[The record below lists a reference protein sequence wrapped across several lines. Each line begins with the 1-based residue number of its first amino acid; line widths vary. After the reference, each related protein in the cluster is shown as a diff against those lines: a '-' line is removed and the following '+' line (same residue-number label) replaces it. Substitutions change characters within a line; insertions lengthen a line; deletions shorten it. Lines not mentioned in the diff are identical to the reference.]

1 MITSSND
8 HPYERLT
15 PDCVLDAVEQ
25 SDIIPDGH
33 LLALN
38 SYENR
43 VYQVGIEAAQPV
55 VAKFYRP
62 NRWSRET
69 ILEEHRFA
77 LELMVQE
84 IPVVAPLLNEQGSS
98 LLEHEGFLYALFPRR
113 GGRWPE
119 LEDPETQY
127 RIGRFLGRIH
137 AVGAIRK
144 FDHRPALDIESF
156 GIKPYQYLLDRGFIS
171 AEMQQQY
178 RNLAEELITAIEE
191 RFASLPTLKRIR
203 LHGDFHPGNILW
215 TESGAHI
222 VDLDDCRMGPAI
234 QDLWMLLSGDR
245 KQMTI
250 QLGELLEGY
259 NEFYDFDLRE
269 LQLVESLRSLRIM
282 HYAYWLALRWNDP
295 AFPHSFPWFNTP
307 RYWDEH
313 ILTLREQLV
322 TMEQPALS
330 LQM

>member
-1 MITSSND
+1 MSSE
-8 HPYERLT
+8 HPYEQLT

-25 SDIIPDGH
+25 SSYLPDGH

-43 VYQVGIEAAQPV
+43 VYQIGIEESQPV

-69 ILEEHRFA
+69 ILEEHSFA
-77 LELMVQE
+77 QELEAQE
-84 IPVVAPLLNEQGSS
+84 IPVVAPLINEQEES
-98 LLEHEGFLYALFPRR
+98 LLEHKGFLYALFPRR

-137 AVGAIRK
+137 AIGATREFK
-144 FDHRPALDIESF
+144 HRPTLNIEGF
-156 GIKPYQYLLDRGFIS
+156 GIKSYQYLLEHGFIS
-171 AEMQQQY
+171 SAMQQQY
-178 RNLAEELITAIEE
+178 RDLAEALIEKVKE
-191 RFASLPTLKRIR
+191 QFAAHPTIKQIR

-215 TESGAHI
+215 TDSGAHI
-222 VDLDDCRMGPAI
+222 VDLDDCRTGPAV

-245 KQMTI
+245 KQMTG
-250 QLGELLEGY
+250 QLSELIEGY
-259 NEFYDFDLRE
+259 NEFYEFDMRE
-269 LQLVESLRSLRIM
+269 LHLIESLRTLRIM
-282 HYAYWLALRWNDP
+282 HYAYWLALRWSDP

-313 ILTLREQLV
+313 ILTLREQLISL
-322 TMEQPALS
+322 EQPALS
-330 LQM
+330 LGPN

>member
-1 MITSSND
+1 MSNE
-8 HPYERLT
+8 HPYELLT

-25 SDIIPDGH
+25 STFLPDGH

-43 VYQVGIEAAQPV
+43 VYQVGIEEAQPL

-69 ILEEHRFA
+69 ILEEHSFA
-77 LELMVQE
+77 LELMAQE
-84 IPVVAPLLNEQGSS
+84 IPVVAPLLNKQGES
-98 LLEHEGFLYALFPRR
+98 LLEHKGFQYALFPRR

-137 AVGAIRK
+137 AIGATRE
-144 FDHRPALDIESF
+144 FEYRPTLNIESF
-156 GIKPYQYLLDRGFIS
+156 GILPYQFLLEQGFIPS
-171 AEMQQQY
+171 EMQQQY
-178 RNLAEELITAIEE
+178 RDLAEMIIEKITEN
-191 RFASLPTLKRIR
+191 FASLPSLKLIR

-215 TESGAHI
+215 TDSGAHI
-222 VDLDDCRMGPAI
+222 VDLDDCRTGPAI

-250 QLGELLEGY
+250 QLSEMLEGY

-269 LQLVESLRSLRIM
+269 LHLIESLRSLRII
-282 HYAYWLALRWNDP
+282 HYAYWLAHRWGDP

-307 RYWDEH
+307 RYWDEQ

-322 TMEQPALS
+322 NLEQPPLNLGPA
-330 LQM
+330 